1 MKQKIFRQY
10 LEKKGQRLTRER
22 NAVLEKAF
30 SYKGHFD
37 PETLYVDM
45 RKKGMKAS
53 RASVYRTLNLL
64 YECGLVEKVG
74 KIEQGTV
81 YEHSIGRKH
90 HDHMVCIQCGKIIEF
105 YSEKLEKLQD
115 KICRDMS
122 FKGKNH
128 ILEIRGY
135 CRDCQTG
142 QNIDEGDISDEYR
155 YNSTDITSGG

>member
-1 MKQKIFRQY
+1 MKQEIFRQY

-22 NAVLEKAF
+22 SAVLEKAF

-45 RKKGMKAS
+45 RKRGMKAS
-53 RASVYRTLNLL
+53 RASVYRTLNLM
-64 YECGLVEKVG
+64 YECGLVEKVN
-74 KIEQGTV
+74 KTEQGTI
-81 YEHSIGRKH
+81 YEHSVGRKH

-115 KICRDMS
+115 KICREMR

-128 ILEIRGY
+128 TLEIRGY
-135 CRDCQTG
+135 CRHCQTG
-142 QNIDEGDISDEYR
+142 QNIAEGDSSYEYR
-155 YNSTDITSGG
+155 HNSTDLTSRR